1 MNIEEHIRQLYHQNT
16 EFQRWF
22 NNDLPE
28 MVGVE
33 AVNHFTESFQNEGF
47 TDETLEKWQEVKRRS
62 DPKRIDRAAA
72 SRPILTGDTGDLGR
86 SIESKAQ
93 PGEVKITAA
102 TTAAGSDKDYAAAH
116 NEGTTTAGRGNKTKI
131 PKRQFIGKSAVLD
144 KKIMDICERK
154 IASILK

>member
-1 MNIEEHIRQLYHQNT
+1 MDIQQHIKELYESSN
-16 EFQRWF
+16 EFKRWF
-22 NNDLPE
+22 DSDLPE

-47 TDETLEKWQEVKRRS
+47 TDTGLEKWTEVKRRI

-72 SRPILTGDTGDLGR
+72 SRKILTGDTGDLGR
-86 SIESKAQ
+86 SIEAKAQ
-93 PGEVKITAA
+93 PGEVKITAD

-116 NEGTTTAGRGNKTKI
+116 NDGTTTAGRGNSTTI
-131 PKRQFIGKSAVLD
+131 PKRQFIGKSATLD
-144 KKIMDICERK
+144 KKILDICEKK